1 MRTTEDPILKVDE
14 VRKNFSGLQV
24 LTGVNFEVGAR
35 ERFAV
40 IGPNGAGKTT
50 LFNVISG
57 KFPAT
62 SGAVIF
68 KDRDISSSNAYTR
81 ARLGMARSFQIT
93 NIFSQLTAFDNVL
106 AGVRSKQGL
115 RYNLL
120 KRPHQ
125 DKQLAQRSEEI
136 LERIGLLEYRDVPAQ
151 ELAYG
156 QQRALELGV
165 TLSCD
170 PELVLLD
177 EPTAGMSRK
186 ETEDSIQMIGRV
198 TENIAC
204 IIIEHDMNVVF
215 TLADRISVLHYG
227 VILACGDPEEIRCD
241 QRVKDAY
248 LGEGTE

>member
-1 MRTTEDPILKVDE
+1 MEMSENPILQIKE
-14 VRKNFSGLQV
+14 VKKDFSGLEV
-24 LTGVNFEVGAR
+24 LTGVNFEVGAK

-57 KFPAT
+57 KFPAS
-62 SGAVIF
+62 SGAVLF
-68 KDRDISSSNAYTR
+68 KGRDISSQSPHARTR
-81 ARLGMARSFQIT
+81 QGMARSFQIT
-93 NIFSQLTAFDNVL
+93 NIFQKLSAFDNVL

-115 RYNLL
+115 RYNMLR
-120 KRPHQ
+120 RPHH
-125 DKQLAQRSEEI
+125 DRHLTELTEEI
-136 LERIGLLEYRDVPAQ
+136 LERIGLLELKDTPAE

-156 QQRALELGV
+156 QQRALEMGV

-170 PELVLLD
+170 PDLILLD

-186 ETEDSIQMIGRV
+186 ETEDAIEMIQRV
-198 TENIAC
+198 TSDIAC

-227 VILACGDPEEIRCD
+227 IILACGDPEDIRCD
-241 QRVKDAY
+241 QKVKDAY
-248 LGEGTE
+248 LGEEES

>member
-1 MRTTEDPILKVDE
+1 MTEGPILKIDE
-14 VRKNFSGLQV
+14 VRKDFAGLEV
-24 LTGVNFEVGAR
+24 LTDISFEVGQR

-68 KDRDISSSNAYTR
+68 KGRDISSQSAYART
-81 ARLGMARSFQIT
+81 RLGMARSFQIT
-93 NIFSQLTAFDNVL
+93 NIFQKLSAFDNVL
-106 AGVRSKQGL
+106 AGVRSRQGL

-120 KRPHQ
+120 RRPHQ
-125 DKQLAQRSEEI
+125 DRRLAELTEEI
-136 LERIGLLEYRDVPAQ
+136 LARIGLADYRNVPAQ

-170 PELVLLD
+170 PVLVLLD

-186 ETEDSIQMIGRV
+186 ETEDAIDMIGRV

-227 VILACGDPEEIRCD
+227 IILACGSPEEIRCN
-241 QRVKDAY
+241 QKVKDAY
-248 LGEGTE
+248 LGEEEA